1 SGWTRWKAGP
11 HALKPAP
18 PFSRTLVMHAATP
31 EPGVAGTKKGTQVRF
46 FSNGHQIRM
55 DKGPNGTIKKFPA
68 RKNNDFMIKVLRPR
82 RSLPRSSRRS
92 IAVPRSGFGGYQA
105 ATLPFF
111 SLNLVSGHLATS
123 AE

>member
-55 DKGPNGTIKKFPA
+55 DKGPNGTIEKFPA
-68 RKNNDFMIKVLRPR
+68 RKNNDFMIKVLKHRTTLSYRTLDP
-82 RSLPRSSRRS
+82 
-92 IAVPRSGFGGYQA
+92 SGRDQQWPYRHWA
-105 ATLPFF
+105 ISCTIYR
-111 SLNLVSGHLATS
+111 NS
-123 AE
+123 A